1 MMNGAP
7 LGESSVAKLSSTFMP
22 RWEDIEN
29 GLELDLRGLLERKRK
44 RKEAP
49 TVESNSL
56 LRCVKIKMPD
66 G

>member
-1 MMNGAP
+1 M
-7 LGESSVAKLSSTFMP
+7 AKLSSTFMP